1 MGEVQNLKNDRV
13 VGENNQGYLTIIR
26 LPDEPSYASYAQK
39 IVQEENRDRKILYDQ
54 AAKREKEPMQV
65 IEEQYSLIW
74 REHSFPGEWI
84 QLKDGKWV
92 QR

>member
-1 MGEVQNLKNDRV
+1 MQNLKNDRV

-26 LPDEPSYASYAQK
+26 LPEEPSYAQYALR
-39 IVQEENRDRKILYDQ
+39 IVEAENKDRQILYKQ
-54 AAKREKEPMQV
+54 AALREKEPMQV
-65 IEEQYSLIW
+65 IENQYSLLW

-84 QLKDGKWV
+84 QRRDGKWL